1 VIDVFRLEGDIADE
15 IARMVEGHD
24 DHGQA
29 ANNVDRG
36 YAPTTQIG
44 KAGVLNGNLLFSP
57 DFLEL

>member
-1 VIDVFRLEGDIADE
+1 
-15 IARMVEGHD
+15 MVEGHD